1 MLAWNDI
8 QSWNASRLAALA
20 DRLAGSAGELQQ
32 QAQAL
37 RDAVDQLEWNGEA
50 ADAARTALG
59 ALHEDYQDRTEELC
73 RVGRCVAGMAD
84 SMYPLSALVRECD
97 DAAKT
102 NTMEVDAAGHVA
114 DALIAYTAA
123 SGDVWDLARER
134 TRLRREIEERVRAAL
149 IRATEIDDDAAAAIA
164 RSDRSEIP
172 ADQYRPD
179 AVSELGTAPAAAAYW
194 ATLTPSQR
202 TTLILEQPGT
212 IGNLDGIPA
221 DVRDAANRRMLMLEG
236 TRLRGVAADLRA
248 QLDDN
253 MFGGMFD
260 NADAGLAET
269 TERLAALDAIAET
282 LGRGNRQ
289 LLVLDNKG
297 ADETLAA
304 IAVGNVNTATHVAV
318 FVPGLDSDVAGDI
331 GRYDG
336 DMEDLEAAVQ
346 QALPSGESAACV
358 TWMNYRAPTLGWSLL
373 DPRSTVLSPMAAAL
387 GAPRLTGF
395 LDGLDASRSQDP
407 HLSLLGHSYG
417 SITAALATKGID
429 TAGVDELVALGSPG
443 LGVDRIDA
451 ISVPPQHVFVGE
463 AAGDVIADL
472 GVFGGDPSEKPGVVS
487 LGTDSP
493 VDLPPSR
500 GHSEYL
506 TDGTATQRNVAL
518 VVAGRS
524 AEITN

>member
-1 MLAWNDI
+1 MLAWKDI
-8 QSWNASRLAALA
+8 QSWNAPRIAALA
-20 DRLAGSAGELQQ
+20 DRLAGSATELQQ

-37 RDAVDQLEWNGEA
+37 RDAVDQLEWNGDA
-50 ADAARTALG
+50 ADAARAALG
-59 ALHEDYQDRTEELC
+59 ALHEDYQDRTAELC

-84 SMYPLSALVRECD
+84 SMYPLSALVRDCD
-97 DAAKT
+97 DTAKT

-114 DALIAYTAA
+114 DALIAYTTA
-123 SGDVWDLARER
+123 SGDAWDLARDR

-149 IRATEIDDDAAAAIA
+149 IRATEIDHDAAADIA
-164 RSDRSEIP
+164 RSDELRIP
-172 ADQYRPD
+172 AEQHGP
-179 AVSELGTAPAAAAYW
+179 ANMSKLGTAPANAAYW

-202 TTLILEQPGT
+202 TRLVLEQPGA

-221 DVRDAANRRMLMLEG
+221 GVRDAANRRMLILER
-236 TRLRGVAADLRA
+236 TRLLGVAADLQA
-248 QLDDN
+248 QLDGN

-269 TERLAALDAIAET
+269 HERLAALDAIAET
-282 LGRGNRQ
+282 LARGNRQ
-289 LLVLDNKG
+289 LLVLDNSS

-336 DMEDLEAAVQ
+336 NMEDLEAAVQ

-358 TWMNYRAPTLGWSLL
+358 TWMNYRAPSLGWSLL
-373 DPRSTVLSPMAAAL
+373 DPRSTVISPTAAAL

-417 SITAALATKGID
+417 SITAALATKGVD
-429 TAGVDELVALGSPG
+429 TAGVDELVTLGSPG
-443 LGVDRIDA
+443 LGIDRIDS

-493 VDLPPSR
+493 DYLPPSR

-524 AEITN
+524 AEITG